1 MSKHIKQLI
10 EDYLEDSSVTSVKLY
25 YNHKLLKSFCI
36 KFSAIMPMCRELKKL
51 MQHGDVIE
59 IQSTSG
65 ETITMEKR
73 IEEAETDE

>member
-65 ETITMEKR
+65 ETITMEKVDDTPQ
-73 IEEAETDE
+73 ED